1 MNNICQKVMK
11 FSSLLVASAVYVF
24 MVFDKT
30 NPDLLRTF
38 LMKDLQTKKIAESQ
52 IDYYHRIKKTDTQI
66 RFAIATDRALT
77 AMQTIPFVISLLT
90 KNQIMYVVYAGSYGA
105 TMVAGT
111 IMRKLVKEP
120 RPDDAEN
127 KTSFPSGHSG
137 VAMCVATILLIA
149 MKNKLIG
156 SLAVIFAFL
165 IAGGRL
171 LANVHYPCDVCCGI
185 LNGFL
190 CTMLV
195 WWCIKAFDK
204 KFMIFHK
211 NQQ

>member
-1 MNNICQKVMK
+1 MNDVLRKIIK
-11 FSSLLVASAVYVF
+11 FSSLLVASAVYMF

-38 LMKDLQTKKIAESQ
+38 LMKDLQTKKITESQ
-52 IDYYHRIKKTDTQI
+52 IDYYHRIKKTNTQI
-66 RFAIATDRALT
+66 RFAVATDKALL
-77 AMQTIPFVISLLT
+77 AMQVMPFVVSLLT
-90 KNQIMYVVYAGSYGA
+90 QNSMMYVAYAGSYGA
-105 TMVAGT
+105 TMISGV

-156 SLAVIFAFL
+156 CFAVIFAFL

-171 LANVHYPCDVCCGI
+171 FANVHYPIDVCCG
-185 LNGFL
+185 LFNGFL

-195 WWCIKAFDK
+195 WLCIKAFDK

-211 NQQ
+211 NQ